1 MTEQR
6 RRDLAEMCW
15 RKHRTFLVIDEA
27 MVFFLCGERFKRLPV
42 LFGCAFPF
50 TVAEP
55 YTTTSSLVPI
65 EMFYGRDRERE
76 EVIKPS
82 GSNLVYGGRQLGKT
96 ALLRDVE
103 RRYRDL
109 DSGMIVRYIDL

>member
-1 MTEQR
+1 
-6 RRDLAEMCW
+6 
-15 RKHRTFLVIDEA
+15 

-55 YTTTSSLVPI
+55 YTTTSSLVPV

-76 EVIKPS
+76 AVIDRS

-96 ALLRDVE
+96 ALFTTLRSAITI
-103 RRYRDL
+103 RL
-109 DSGMIVRYIDL
+109 TG